1 MNESITILN
10 TNEKVLSK
18 EIFLIF
24 KRIVDIVLSLIGLIL
39 FIPIVLIIK
48 IAYLISGDKNSIFF
62 TQERIGKDGNV
73 FNIYKFRTMIPNAD
87 EVLFNT
93 LELDLD
99 LRKEYQINKKLK
111 NDPRIT
117 KIGHILRK
125 TSIDELPQLI
135 NILKGDMTFIGNR
148 PYLPREVE
156 DMGLYFYDIVKTKP
170 GLSGY
175 WQVNGRSET
184 DFKTR
189 LIMEKYYSNNYN
201 LKLDTEIF
209 FKTFFVVFI
218 NKGAK

>member
-1 MNESITILN
+1 
-10 TNEKVLSK
+10 
-18 EIFLIF
+18 
-24 KRIVDIVLSLIGLIL
+24 
-39 FIPIVLIIK
+39 
-48 IAYLISGDKNSIFF
+48 
-62 TQERIGKDGNV
+62 
-73 FNIYKFRTMIPNAD
+73 
-87 EVLFNT
+87 
-93 LELDLD
+93 
-99 LRKEYQINKKLK
+99 
-111 NDPRIT
+111 
-117 KIGHILRK
+117 
-125 TSIDELPQLI
+125 
-135 NILKGDMTFIGNR
+135 MTFIGNR

-209 FKTFFVVFI
+209 FKTFFVVFF